1 MMGTRDKNSDKR
13 RVSLVI
19 GASSA
24 IAGALINQ
32 LLVQGPVI
40 AVSRQPLALTAEGLT
55 SFQCD
60 HSEGEIVALMGKLTG
75 RQLVVTN
82 VFIFNGVL
90 HQGDLKP
97 EKRLED
103 LSVEAMN
110 TLFHINTITPMI
122 WLKHLMHLVRGDE
135 KCVVAVM
142 SARIGSISDNRLGGW
157 YSYRAS
163 KAALNMLLQTFA
175 VEYARRAKN
184 VAILAF
190 HPGTTDTPLSKPF
203 QQNVVKEKLFSTE
216 FVAKR
221 LLAVTQTVTPSAQA
235 YFIDWNGDSILW

>member
-1 MMGTRDKNSDKR
+1 MKPVVTQAVNGEG
-13 RVSLVI
+13 VSVII
-19 GASSA
+19 GANSA
-24 IAGALINQ
+24 IAQALIQ
-32 LLVQGPVI
+32 RLLLQGPVI
-40 AVSRQPLALTAEGLT
+40 AISRRPLGVIAEGLE
-55 SFQCD
+55 SLQCD
-60 HSEGEIVALMGKLTG
+60 YSEDAISTLVNELAT
-75 RQLVVTN
+75 RQLVISN
-82 VFIFNGVL
+82 VFIFNGIL
-90 HQGDLKP
+90 HQASIKP

-110 TLFHINTITPMI
+110 TLFQVNTVTPML
-122 WLKHLMHLVRGDE
+122 WLKHLMPLVKGDK

-163 KAALNMLLQTFA
+163 KAALNMLLQTSA

-184 VAILAF
+184 VVILAF

-203 QQNVVKEKLFSTE
+203 QQNVDKEKLFSTE
-216 FVAKR
+216 FVAER
-221 LLAVTQTVTPSAQA
+221 LLAVAQTVTPSAEA